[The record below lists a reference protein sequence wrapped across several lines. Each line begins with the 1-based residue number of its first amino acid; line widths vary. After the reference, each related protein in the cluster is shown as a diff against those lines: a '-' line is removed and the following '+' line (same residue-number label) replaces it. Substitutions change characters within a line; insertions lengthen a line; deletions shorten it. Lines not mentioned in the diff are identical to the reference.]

1 MRKQFLVLA
10 SALAI
15 SAPAVWAGKQKI
27 IVRLREPLKAETVK
41 IRLPEA
47 KSLRGETRDLETHL
61 ELGNKP
67 KQEAPKFVAPA
78 LKLDMM
84 VRSVGKGAVQ
94 VTLTLPQ
101 PGYMELVVLD
111 FYGKHVATLL
121 AAQMSPG
128 VHPLKAFALKDGD
141 GNGIKFMTLRING
154 KVALKRMMTKVR

>member
-1 MRKQFLVLA
+1 MRKQILVLA
-10 SALAI
+10 AAMSI
-15 SAPAVWAGKQKI
+15 SVPAVWAGKQKI

-41 IRLPEA
+41 IRLPET
-47 KSLRGETRDLETHL
+47 KNLKGETRDLEAQL

-67 KQEAPKFVAPA
+67 RQEAPKFVAPA

-111 FYGKHVATLL
+111 FYGKHLATLL
-121 AAQMSPG
+121 AAQMTPG
-128 VHPLKAFALKDGD
+128 VYPLKAFDLKDGD